1 MGIMALSHKYK
12 ALQEFIFQADST
24 EIGTGFIEAQEE
36 KDKVF
41 SLFFFLIQQSCVYT
55 NSTVYIH
62 NFKQNFIIS
71 STPVLWLARNALT

>member
-41 SLFFFLIQQSCVYT
+41 SLFFFNT
-55 NSTVYIH
+55 TVLCLY
-62 NFKQNFIIS
+62 
-71 STPVLWLARNALT
+71 